1 MIYVTGDTHGGIDVK
16 KLLDPKITEMIG
28 KNDYLIICGD
38 FGFVWNPSGETGKER
53 TWLNWFEKKPWTTL
67 FVDGN
72 HECFPRLY
80 AYPEAVWNGGVVHV
94 VRPHVLHLT
103 RGQLF
108 EIEGKKIFTLGGAS
122 SHDRGPAVGEKDS
135 KGWYKEEVPSLA
147 ELKIAGDILRSTYYT
162 VDYII
167 THCLPTNMNSEV
179 TQGRYKADRLTDFM
193 QEVRPRLHYEHWYC
207 GHYHMDRDLKNR
219 ITVLYNRI
227 IPIGSNVGDSKPVK
241 GQPRYRRTDQ
251 VRFRL
256 GDVEC
261 NGEITVALP
270 FGGFKIKDQPCY
282 NIQYFDG
289 KKTKTATQIPESD
302 ILEIISL
309 D

>member
-16 KLLDPKITEMIG
+16 KLMDPQLEKKIG
-28 KNDYLIICGD
+28 KGDYLIICGD
-38 FGFVWNPSGETGKER
+38 FGFIWNPSGESAKER
-53 TWLNWFEKKPWTTL
+53 SWLDWFEQKPWTTL

-80 AYPEAVWNGGVVHV
+80 QYSEAVWNGGVVHV
-94 VRPHVLHLT
+94 IRPHVLHLC

-122 SHDRGPAVGEKDS
+122 SHDRGPAVGEKNP
-135 KGWYKEEVPSLA
+135 KGWYPEEVPSIA
-147 ELKIAGDILRSTYYT
+147 ELQIAADTLRSTYYT

-167 THCLPTNMNSEV
+167 THCLPTNLNSEI
-179 TQGRYKADRLTDFM
+179 TDGKYKADRLTDFL
-193 QEVRPRLHYEHWYC
+193 QEHRPRLHYEHWYC

-219 ITVLYNRI
+219 ITVLYHSI
-227 IPIGSNVGDSKPVK
+227 IPLGSNVGDGKPVK
-241 GQPRYRRTDQ
+241 GQARYRRTDQ
-251 VRFRL
+251 VSFMYN
-256 GDVEC
+256 GCQC
-261 NGEITVALP
+261 NGEIIVALP
-270 FGGFKIKDQPCY
+270 YGGLKVKDQPAY

-289 KKTKTATQIPESD
+289 KKTRTATMVPESD
-302 ILEIISL
+302 IIGVISL